1 MPGRLKASILVVA
14 AVAWLGLGQAAARVA
29 DVQEQDGIL
38 AALSLDASTA
48 TLSWRFVR
56 PPPAPVTSVEA
67 NVNRRP
73 TGTPTRY
80 EAYPAA
86 NDVLVVEFLVDTGDA
101 GRGPAIADAATAV
114 AASIAALPPEAR
126 SVVGAFDAGYR
137 LLDPALAAQPDTL
150 APVLTPRQDG
160 GNLTGALLSAVQA
173 AAAIPASRR
182 AVFVYT
188 DGYNSGTT
196 PWSQV
201 EEAARADLVS
211 LTFVVSPSLRLAD
224 LANIGR
230 IAAATGGRM
239 LPRAD
244 LVDRDIRMF
253 LMSGAR
259 VDFPLNAMRRYVWEP
274 DARLE
279 AALRYGDKTIWLGG
293 TVDLPLAGPVDTAT
307 YLWRRKSEN
316 ILSVGVAM
324 LLGVVMI
331 MAVRLRR
338 SRRRARISS

>member
-1 MPGRLKASILVVA
+1 MPSRLKRSLLVVA
-14 AVAWLGLGQAAARVA
+14 AVAWLGLGQAAARMV

-38 AALSLDASTA
+38 AALSVDASTA
-48 TLSWRFVR
+48 TLAWRFVR
-56 PPPAPVTSVEA
+56 PPPTPMTSVEA
-67 NVNRRP
+67 SVNHRP

-86 NDVLVVEFLVDTGDA
+86 GDVLVVEFLVDTGDA
-101 GRGPAIADAATAV
+101 DRGPAIEDAAKAV
-114 AASIAALPPEAR
+114 AISMAALPSEAR
-126 SVVGAFDAGYR
+126 SVVGAFDSDYR

-173 AAAIPASRR
+173 AAAISASRH

-188 DGYNSGTT
+188 DGFNAGTT

-201 EEAARADLVS
+201 EAAARADLVS
-211 LTFVVSPSLRLAD
+211 LSFVVSPSPRLAD

-239 LPRAD
+239 LTRAD
-244 LVDRDIRMF
+244 LVDLDIRMF

-259 VDFPLNAMRRYVWEP
+259 VGFPLDVVRRYVWEP
-274 DARLE
+274 NARIE
-279 AALRYGDKTIWLGG
+279 AGLRYGDKTIWLGG
-293 TVDLPLAGPVDTAT
+293 TVDVPLAGPLDTAA

-316 ILSVGVAM
+316 ILSLGVAT

-331 MAVRLRR
+331 LAVRLRR
-338 SRRRARISS
+338 SRRRARVSS